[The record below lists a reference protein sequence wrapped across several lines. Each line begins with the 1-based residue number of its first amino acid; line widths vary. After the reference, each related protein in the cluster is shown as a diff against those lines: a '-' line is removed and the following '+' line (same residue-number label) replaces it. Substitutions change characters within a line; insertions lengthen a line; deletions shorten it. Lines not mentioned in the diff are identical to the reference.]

1 MSEPK
6 HDAASWH
13 RVPSRWQILCALITS
28 IPSPRSATRAREV
41 MFGRG
46 QRGGKFRLP
55 LPEELAHDG
64 PIIPGA
70 LGLRVTLRSVG
81 SAAARQARLLR

>member
-1 MSEPK
+1 
-6 HDAASWH
+6 
-13 RVPSRWQILCALITS
+13 
-28 IPSPRSATRAREV
+28 

-70 LGLRVTLRSVG
+70 LGLYR
-81 SAAARQARLLR
+81 

>member
-1 MSEPK
+1 MFRAEARRCLMAYGAIK
-6 HDAASWH
+6 
-13 RVPSRWQILCALITS
+13 RQILCAIITS

-41 MFGRG
+41 ILGCG
-46 QRGGKFRLP
+46 QRGGKFRLL

-70 LGLRVTLRSVG
+70 LGLYR
-81 SAAARQARLLR
+81 